1 MLKFWYRLE
10 ETVGS
15 QSYVTKFLLREEKCQ
30 FQMAENIAQKC
41 QLELLTSDT
50 GKIPIVVVVV
60 VVVVIVIVIV
70 LVLCPW
76 SVSEGS
82 SLETPVSRL
91 RSRASSLESRVSSL
105 EPRVSRLRSL
115 VFIPFPFPSYSIL
128 V

>member
-1 MLKFWYRLE
+1 MLQFWYRLE

-60 VVVVIVIVIV
+60 VVVVVIVIV

-91 RSRASSLESRVSSL
+91 RSRASSLE
-105 EPRVSRLRSL
+105 PRVSRLRSL
-115 VFIPFPFPSYSIL
+115 VFIPFPFPSYSI
-128 V
+128 VV

>member
-60 VVVVIVIVIV
+60 VVIVIVIV

-91 RSRASSLESRVSSL
+91 RSRASSLESRVSGL
-105 EPRVSRLRSL
+105 
-115 VFIPFPFPSYSIL
+115 
-128 V
+128 

>member
-15 QSYVTKFLLREEKCQ
+15 ESYVTKFLLREEKCQ
-30 FQMAENIAQKC
+30 FQMAEKIAQKC

-50 GKIPIVVVVV
+50 GKVAVVVVVVV
-60 VVVVIVIVIV
+60 VVVVIV
-70 LVLCPW
+70 LVLRPW

-91 RSRASSLESRVSSL
+91 RSRGSSLQPNYDL
-105 EPRVSRLRSL
+105 I
-115 VFIPFPFPSYSIL
+115 F
-128 V
+128 